1 MRPIQNNVKDVIHK
15 TPRGCALV
23 GMQCAS
29 TDMTEDASSAPVS
42 LCEIIAT
49 VPTGLE
55 HGAADECREILGRE
69 AKIQRGRIL
78 IELLSVEELTKVSNS
93 S

>member
-1 MRPIQNNVKDVIHK
+1 MRKTSYIKLHVDV
-15 TPRGCALV
+15 LSLE
-23 GMQCAS
+23 CAS
-29 TDMTEDASSAPVS
+29 TEMASSAPVS

-78 IELLSVEELTKVSNS
+78 IELLSMEELTKVSKYRFLHA
-93 S
+93 

>member
-1 MRPIQNNVKDVIHK
+1 MCSRWNAQAPKMAI
-15 TPRGCALV
+15 
-23 GMQCAS
+23 
-29 TDMTEDASSAPVS
+29 SAPVS

-78 IELLSVEELTKVSNS
+78 IELLSVEELTKVSNRFLHA
-93 S
+93 

>member
-23 GMQCAS
+23 GIIRNAQAPKM
-29 TDMTEDASSAPVS
+29 ASSAPVS